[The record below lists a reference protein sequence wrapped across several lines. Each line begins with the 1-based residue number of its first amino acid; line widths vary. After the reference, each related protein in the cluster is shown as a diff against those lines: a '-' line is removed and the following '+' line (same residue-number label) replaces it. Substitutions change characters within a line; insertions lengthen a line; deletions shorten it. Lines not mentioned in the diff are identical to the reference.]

1 MMFLLMRLFMK
12 KIDSEEIID
21 TKRYRNF
28 MILFYRESKHYDF
41 DDLIFNIHS
50 LKYYAYIEHQ
60 PETDEKQPH
69 FHAFIHLDT
78 ACTEQALS
86 KRLGIPVDKIQYV
99 KNVRGGCRY
108 LTHVDYPDKIQYDI
122 SSVRVSSLFQRKFL
136 KNFEDIKTE
145 DQIIQDIYWWIDN
158 WHYDD
163 YFQKLKD
170 FILYINLHCYD
181 TIYKRYRPE
190 IIDYLKQNL

>member
-1 MMFLLMRLFMK
+1 MFLLMRLFMK
-12 KIDSEEIID
+12 KTDNEEIID

-28 MILFYRESKHYDF
+28 MVLFYKESKHYDF

-86 KRLGIPVDKIQYV
+86 KRLGIPIDKIQYV

-108 LTHVDYPDKIQYDI
+108 LTHIDYPDKIQYDI
-122 SSVRVSSLFQRKFL
+122 SATTT
-136 KNFEDIKTE
+136 D
-145 DQIIQDIYWWIDN
+145 
-158 WHYDD
+158 
-163 YFQKLKD
+163 
-170 FILYINLHCYD
+170 ILYVLYFINRN
-181 TIYKRYRPE
+181 TKPFR
-190 IIDYLKQNL
+190 

>member
-1 MMFLLMRLFMK
+1 MK
-12 KIDSEEIID
+12 NISNSEEIID

-28 MILFYRESKHYDF
+28 MILFYRESQHYDF
-41 DDLIFNIHS
+41 DDIIFNIHS

-60 PETDEKQPH
+60 PETEEKEPH

-86 KRLGIPVDKIQYV
+86 KRLGLPIDKIQYV

-108 LTHVDYPDKIQYDI
+108 LTHIDYPDKIQYKLED
-122 SSVRVSSLFQRKFL
+122 VKVSALFQRKFL

-145 DQIIQDIYWWIDN
+145 DEIINDLYWWIDN
-158 WHYDD
+158 WHFDD
-163 YFQKLKD
+163 YHEKLRY
-170 FILYINLHCYD
+170 FIQYINLHCYD
-181 TIYKRYRPE
+181 TIYKRYRLE
-190 IIDYLKQNL
+190 FLDYLKQTL